1 MDTEFVISDE
11 VLKRAGLPIVKIQTQ
26 DNAQILSK
34 EDWIS
39 ASMDIISDN
48 SDWNMEGATLSIRG
62 RGNSSWNRLKRPYA
76 IKLDVKTS
84 VCGMPAQK
92 RWVLLANFLEN
103 SFMKNE
109 MAFYLSRQLDMEY
122 TVRGQYVNLV
132 LNGNYVGLYWLG
144 EQIRTDKN
152 RVNIDDEKDFL
163 IEMDQNY
170 DEVWKCRTDL
180 MDMPI
185 QVKNDDKMTDERL
198 TYIKGKFDALEAI
211 LCDPDFDK
219 NTTFTDVL
227 DVDSFAKYYLVN
239 QIMLNGEI
247 SHPKSFYLVFDGTT
261 EILKAGPV
269 WDFDWSCFTNETYLD
284 DGWEYFDKLYLNPIF
299 RAKVKELLDNKDLST
314 DGVSRKIRELYNQ
327 IKVSAEMDRLRW
339 GYHPNS
345 KEPDFDTYDEYVE
358 QLEDCINTRLA
369 AIKAM
374 PW

>member
-1 MDTEFVISDE
+1 
-11 VLKRAGLPIVKIQTQ
+11 
-26 DNAQILSK
+26 
-34 EDWIS
+34 
-39 ASMDIISDN
+39 
-48 SDWNMEGATLSIRG
+48 
-62 RGNSSWNRLKRPYA
+62 
-76 IKLDVKTS
+76 
-84 VCGMPAQK
+84 MPAQK

-122 TVRGQYVNLV
+122 TVRGQYVNLI

-152 RVNIDDEKDFL
+152 CVNIDDEKDFL

-239 QIMLNGEI
+239 QIMFNGEI
-247 SHPKSFYLVFDGTT
+247 SHPMDPQKNLSNKTTVSTWHERSGWLNEPHSCVFSVCANISTCPH
-261 EILKAGPV
+261 A
-269 WDFDWSCFTNETYLD
+269 
-284 DGWEYFDKLYLNPIF
+284 KLQFSVQPI
-299 RAKVKELLDNKDLST
+299 
-314 DGVSRKIRELYNQ
+314 I
-327 IKVSAEMDRLRW
+327 
-339 GYHPNS
+339 
-345 KEPDFDTYDEYVE
+345 
-358 QLEDCINTRLA
+358 
-369 AIKAM
+369 
-374 PW
+374 